1 MTKAAKTFCGLGTAL
16 LLAGCGQFDAVRT
29 ANHQPATVTMATRS
43 ELALARTPTGQS
55 LAPLAEQV
63 VNLEERPPVRLPNRD
78 RCPFQ
83 R

>member
-1 MTKAAKTFCGLGTAL
+1 MRAATALPGLGAAL

-29 ANHQPATVTMATRS
+29 ANRQPATITMATRD
-43 ELALARTPTGQS
+43 ELARARTETGQS

-63 VNLEERPPVRLPNRD
+63 VNLEERPPVRLPTGD
-78 RCPFQ
+78 RCFDP